1 MKLVKQILVAASGL
15 ALLVVGLYAING
27 APASAAATPSVQ
39 VVNAPSDPV
48 PVAGVVRVRNNP
60 ANPLTADIGN
70 PVGAQCD
77 QPFDAAGQAGCQIT
91 TVPEGQILVIEE
103 ITCGVSVL
111 HNAPAWNL
119 LLTMGSPKVP
129 SDTTPGLLNLNHRL
143 GLTKGI
149 SILDGSPQ
157 LDYYGLTD
165 QVRMY
170 AAGGPAGSGGS
181 TAVWVYAQVGEL
193 TANTGQLAC
202 AISGHMLAQ

>member
-15 ALLVVGLYAING
+15 AVLAVGFYAVNG

-60 ANPLTADIGN
+60 GNPLTADIGN

-77 QPFDAAGQAGCQIT
+77 ANFDADGQAGCQIAS
-91 TVPEGQILVIEE
+91 VPEGQILVIEE
-103 ITCGVSVL
+103 ITCGVSVKHL
-111 HNAPAWNL
+111 APAWNL

-129 SDTTPGLLNLNHRL
+129 PDTGLLNLNHRL

-149 SILDGSPQ
+149 SVLGGSPE

-170 AAGGPAGSGGS
+170 AVGGPAGGGGS
-181 TAVWVYAQVGEL
+181 TAVWVYAQVGES
-193 TANTGQLAC
+193 TASTGQLAC